1 MRKVRVAEPAERE
14 RERVETAPKKKILLR
29 KSENRPTLSSHIYAS
44 ISEEDA
50 SLSSY
55 LSSGDVAVL
64 KKKSTKNVE
73 KGEGGA
79 GGDKK
84 ERKG

>member
-14 RERVETAPKKKILLR
+14 RESGNRPKKKILLR